1 MGENTE
7 GASGAGRGRAC
18 LVFSSWPSPVTCFF
32 FFFSLLCFF
41 VCLFHFVLF
50 LALVGLFRI
59 TRTGLIRTGV
69 LPWGRG
75 YCTISVS
82 HEIVALVFVNV
93 LFQMKKC
100 LFF

>member
-1 MGENTE
+1 MRIQRERL
-7 GASGAGRGRAC
+7 GREEEELAWYFLLGPVPL
-18 LVFSSWPSPVTCFF
+18 LVFF